1 MIKEAC
7 VESFEKSLEAQNNG
21 ANRIELCENLAVG
34 GTTPSYGTVKVCLEK
49 LNIPIFPMIRA
60 RGGNFVYSKDEIE
73 IMKED
78 IRIFKELGVKGVVFG
93 FLTSDNKIDLELT
106 KELVELAAPM
116 EVTFHKAIDETNVL
130 ESVNVLNRYDKITN
144 ILTAGGINNISDNT
158 NNIKAMIENSKANIL
173 LGGGLNF
180 DNVKRI
186 KELTQATDF
195 HFGTAVRIDKSPFGE
210 IDTNKL
216 SQLVKLLEV

>member
-60 RGGNFVYSKDEIE
+60 RGGNFVYSKEEIE

-78 IRIFKELGVKGVVFG
+78 IKVFKDLGVKGVVLG
-93 FLTSDNKIDLELT
+93 CLTSDNKIDLELT
-106 KELVELAAPM
+106 KTLVNLAYPM
-116 EVTFHKAIDETNVL
+116 EITFHKAIDEISNPLDYIDDLVDIGIK
-130 ESVNVLNRYDKITN
+130 R
-144 ILTAGGINNISDNT
+144 ILTSGGKATALEGKDLINDMIKKSNGRLKIVVAGKVTKENLNELSNLISAD
-158 NNIKAMIENSKANIL
+158 E
-173 LGGGLNF
+173 
-180 DNVKRI
+180 
-186 KELTQATDF
+186 F
-195 HFGTAVRIDKSPFGE
+195 HG
-210 IDTNKL
+210 KL
-216 SQLVKLLEV
+216 IV